1 MPGSRLSRESA
12 ERFRRPGLRRTANL
26 TDAKQHQSEV
36 AVNVEILNTGTELL
50 LGSVTNTHLAY
61 LGQQLFPV
69 GLRIAR
75 QTTIPDGA
83 AIRDAL
89 LEAFGR
95 CDILIVTGG
104 LGPTSDDITREI
116 TAELLGFRL
125 VEDETVARAI
135 MERLARRKIL
145 LRSRMLRQAMVP
157 EGATVL
163 PNGYGTAPGL
173 YIPPVLTPALS
184 TPHLFLLPGPPR
196 ELKPMFESCVR
207 PMLRSI
213 RGDSNDQECRTYH
226 IVGLGESVVEEL
238 IGMELS
244 RRGDVEV
251 GYCARPNEV
260 DFRLIAPRAVLEE
273 VEPLVLA
280 TMGTHLVSVDGDN
293 IEEVVVS
300 RLSQVRKTLAAAE
313 SCTGGLLANR
323 ITNVPGASL
332 VFSEGFV
339 TYSNEAKIRTI
350 SVPERLLALHG
361 AVSEPVARAM
371 AEGAAEKAGT
381 DFGLGITGI
390 AGPAGGTIEKPVGTV
405 FIAIA
410 ERGVTTECRRE
421 LFPTDRETFKQLA
434 TQTALD
440 MLRLR
445 IFEDRLTLP
454 VETWTT

>member
-1 MPGSRLSRESA
+1 
-12 ERFRRPGLRRTANL
+12 
-26 TDAKQHQSEV
+26 
-36 AVNVEILNTGTELL
+36 VNVEVLNTGTELL

-61 LGQQLFPV
+61 LGQQLFSL

-125 VEDETVARAI
+125 LEDETVAHAI

-163 PNGYGTAPGL
+163 PNGHGTAPGL
-173 YIPPVLTPALS
+173 YIPPFFTPALS

-213 RGDSNDQECRTYH
+213 RGDLNDQECRTYH

-238 IGMELS
+238 IGTELS
-244 RRGDVEV
+244 RRGDIEV
-251 GYCARPNEV
+251 GYCARPHEV
-260 DFRLIAPRAVLEE
+260 DFRLIASRAVLEE
-273 VEPLVLA
+273 VEPIVLA
-280 TMGTHLVSVDGDN
+280 AMGTHLVSVDGDH

-300 RLSQVRKTLAAAE
+300 RLREVRKTLAAAE

-332 VFSEGFV
+332 VFLEGFV

-361 AVSEPVARAM
+361 AVSDPVARAM
-371 AEGAAEKAGT
+371 AEGAAEKAGA

-390 AGPAGGTIEKPVGTV
+390 AGPAGGTVEKPVGTV

-410 ERGVTTECRRE
+410 ERDVITECRRE

-454 VETWTT
+454 VEAWTS

>member
-1 MPGSRLSRESA
+1 
-12 ERFRRPGLRRTANL
+12 
-26 TDAKQHQSEV
+26 
-36 AVNVEILNTGTELL
+36 
-50 LGSVTNTHLAY
+50 
-61 LGQQLFPV
+61 
-69 GLRIAR
+69 
-75 QTTIPDGA
+75 
-83 AIRDAL
+83 
-89 LEAFGR
+89 
-95 CDILIVTGG
+95 
-104 LGPTSDDITREI
+104 
-116 TAELLGFRL
+116 
-125 VEDETVARAI
+125 
-135 MERLARRKIL
+135 
-145 LRSRMLRQAMVP
+145 MLRQAMVP

-163 PNGYGTAPGL
+163 PNSHGTAPGL
-173 YIPPVLTPALS
+173 YIAPVLTPALS

-207 PMLRSI
+207 PMLRDI
-213 RGDSNDQECRTYH
+213 RGDLNDEECRTYH

-244 RRGDVEV
+244 RRGDIEV

-273 VEPLVLA
+273 VEPHVLTA
-280 TMGTHLVSVDGDN
+280 IGTHLVSVDGDN

-300 RLSQVRKTLAAAE
+300 RLTHVRKTLAAAE

-332 VFSEGFV
+332 VFLEGFV
-339 TYSNEAKIRTI
+339 TYSNEAKMRTI
-350 SVPERLLALHG
+350 NVPERLLALHG
-361 AVSEPVARAM
+361 AVSDPVARAM
-371 AEGAAEKAGT
+371 AEGAAENA
-381 DFGLGITGI
+381 DAAFGLGITGI

-405 FIAIA
+405 FIALA

-445 IFEDRLTLP
+445 IFADRLTLP
-454 VETWTT
+454 VETWTS

>member
-26 TDAKQHQSEV
+26 TDAKQHEFEV

-89 LEAFGR
+89 VEAFGR

-238 IGMELS
+238 IGTELS

-371 AEGAAEKAGT
+371 AEGAAEKAGA

-445 IFEDRLTLP
+445 IFEDRLALP

>member
-1 MPGSRLSRESA
+1 M
-12 ERFRRPGLRRTANL
+12 TV
-26 TDAKQHQSEV
+26 EV
-36 AVNVEILNTGTELL
+36 LNTGTELL
-50 LGSVTNTHLAY
+50 LGSVTNTHLSY
-61 LGQQLFPV
+61 LGQQLFPL

-83 AIRDAL
+83 PIREAL

-116 TAELLGFRL
+116 AAELLGFRL
-125 VEDETVARAI
+125 VEDETVAQAI
-135 MERLARRKIL
+135 TERLARRRIL

-163 PNGYGTAPGL
+163 PNSHGTAPGL
-173 YIPPVLTPALS
+173 YIAPVLTQALS

-207 PMLRSI
+207 PILRGI
-213 RGDSNDQECRTYH
+213 RGDLNDEECRTYH

-244 RRGDVEV
+244 RRGDIEV

-260 DFRLIAPRAVLEE
+260 DFRLIAPRAVLNE
-273 VEPLVLA
+273 VEPHVLA
-280 TMGTHLVSVDGDN
+280 AIGTHLVSVDGDN

-300 RLSQVRKTLAAAE
+300 RLTHVRKTLAAAE

-332 VFSEGFV
+332 LVLEGFV
-339 TYSNEAKIRTI
+339 TNSNEAKMRTI
-350 SVPERLLALHG
+350 NVPERLLALHG
-361 AVSEPVARAM
+361 AVSDPVARAM
-371 AEGAAEKAGT
+371 AEGAAEKTDA

-405 FIAIA
+405 FIALA

-454 VETWTT
+454 VETWTS